1 MWNCLLSLASEDW
14 LLVMNHPPL
23 FLQQRQSVLIDVLR
37 RGEGWFV
44 TSCPVLILEYQQ
56 KLYDKSMA
64 AQ

>member
-1 MWNCLLSLASEDW
+1 MWNYLLSLASEDW
-14 LLVMNHPPL
+14 LL
-23 FLQQRQSVLIDVLR
+23 FLQQRQSVLIDVQR